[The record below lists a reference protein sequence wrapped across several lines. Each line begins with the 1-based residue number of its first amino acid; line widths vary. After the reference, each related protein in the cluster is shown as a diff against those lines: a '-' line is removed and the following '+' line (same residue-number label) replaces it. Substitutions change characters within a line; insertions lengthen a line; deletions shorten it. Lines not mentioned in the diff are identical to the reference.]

1 MFVFS
6 FFNWYIGSICPII
19 HKFPLTCKSKLCSSC
34 GFKYSSIWS
43 QNIMKLILNIEHRH
57 VLFTIP
63 KECRQFF
70 FYDRNLLS
78 KLSAAV
84 NEIFK
89 FTFHNISKKNLRK
102 NKISKFSKKYFTDS
116 DIVHYG
122 LISIIH
128 TFGRDLKWNPH
139 IHAIVSLGGFTK
151 NFHFKNMRH
160 FNVDTIAGQ
169 WKFHVLKIIQNGEYN
184 DSKIKMKALDTVAK
198 LYKENKRFFF
208 NVGDGDINSTKGI
221 IRYLGRYLARS
232 PVAEY
237 KITEIHDDKVTFFF
251 NDLANNKKKTFITM
265 SAEKFISQIL
275 IHLPPK
281 NFKMVNRYGFY
292 SIHISDKLK
301 KAMQP
306 LKKNIVVSKYSFYQR
321 QMYITFGMNPFFC
334 PKCKIRM
341 IVWEFY
347 HYLYPPLKK
356 CR

>member
-1 MFVFS
+1 
-6 FFNWYIGSICPII
+6 
-19 HKFPLTCKSKLCSSC
+19 
-34 GFKYSSIWS
+34 
-43 QNIMKLILNIEHRH
+43 MKLILNIEHWH

-78 KLSAAV
+78 KLSATV
-84 NEIFK
+84 NKIFK

-116 DIVHYG
+116 DVVHYG

-128 TFGRDLKWNPH
+128 TFGRDLKWNPY

-151 NFHFKNMRH
+151 NFDFRKMRH

-169 WKFHVLKIIQNGEYN
+169 WKYHVLKIIQNGEYN

-208 NVGDGDINSTKGI
+208 NVGDSDINSTKGI

-237 KITEIHDDKVTFFF
+237 KITEIDDGKVTFFF
-251 NDLANNKKKTFITM
+251 NDLANNKKKTYITIP
-265 SAEKFISQIL
+265 AEKFISQIL

-292 SIHISDKLK
+292 SRHISDELK
-301 KAMQP
+301 KAMEP
-306 LKKNIVVSKYSFYQR
+306 FRKNISVSKYSFYQR
-321 QMYITFGMNPFFC
+321 QMYITFGMNPFYC
-334 PKCKIRM
+334 PECKVKM

-356 CR
+356 YY

>member
-1 MFVFS
+1 MK
-6 FFNWYIGSICPII
+6 NHLKYIIHSVDKFLTCRDMSKGFIKFKCPLCPII
-19 HKFPLTCKSKLCSSC
+19 HKFPLTCKSKLCPSC
-34 GFKYSSIWS
+34 GFKYSRIWS
-43 QNIMKLILNIEHRH
+43 LNIMKHILNIEHRH

-70 FYDRNLLS
+70 FYDRKLLS

-89 FTFHNISKKNLRK
+89 FSFHNIFRK
-102 NKISKFSKKYFTDS
+102 
-116 DIVHYG
+116 
-122 LISIIH
+122 
-128 TFGRDLKWNPH
+128 
-139 IHAIVSLGGFTK
+139 
-151 NFHFKNMRH
+151 
-160 FNVDTIAGQ
+160 
-169 WKFHVLKIIQNGEYN
+169 
-184 DSKIKMKALDTVAK
+184 KALDTVSK
-198 LYKENKRFFF
+198 LYREDKRFFF
-208 NVGDGDINSTKGI
+208 NVRDGNINSTKGI

-232 PVAEY
+232 PIAEY
-237 KITEIHDDKVTFFF
+237 KITEINDDKVTFFF

-292 SIHISDKLK
+292 SRHISDKLK

-306 LKKNIVVSKYSFYQR
+306 FKKNIVVSKYSFYQR

-334 PKCKIRM
+334 PECNIRM

-356 CR
+356 YH